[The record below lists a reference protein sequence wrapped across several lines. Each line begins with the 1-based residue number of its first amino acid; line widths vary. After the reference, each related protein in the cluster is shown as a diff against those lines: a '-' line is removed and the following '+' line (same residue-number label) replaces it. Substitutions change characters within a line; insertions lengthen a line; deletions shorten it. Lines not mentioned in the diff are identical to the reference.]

1 MNIFFTFGRASKR
14 ILIRS
19 KSKDWKTNQ
28 IKLFGASKPKV
39 LNRIVKIDE
48 GYRYLGAYI

>member
-1 MNIFFTFGRASKR
+1 MFFTFERVSKR

-28 IKLFGASKPKV
+28 IVIFGASEPKV